1 MKHSNLDLI
10 ARRYTNLVV
19 FRRENHTD
27 GLIGLLK
34 GDFWRIL
41 HIASQGGAY
50 VILIPRVT
58 VSLRNELKLLALTS
72 PPLRPSGS
80 FPSISEVQNRPSFA
94 EYLDFSD
101 YQYL

>member
-1 MKHSNLDLI
+1 MKHSNLDLK

-41 HIASQGGAY
+41 DIVFQGGAN
-50 VILIPRVT
+50 VILIPTVT
-58 VSLRNELKLLALTS
+58 VSLFKE
-72 PPLRPSGS
+72 
-80 FPSISEVQNRPSFA
+80 
-94 EYLDFSD
+94 
-101 YQYL
+101 